1 MSDDVRWVVQRREDG
16 LLRTTHGWIGSA
28 EAAKRWESE
37 RDALVYAA
45 ALATQCVVRAVRRV
59 PAKRRWESNPVGEY
73 LIYEVR
79 ESGQCQSFVGR
90 AHEVPPEPSDRW
102 ELVPE

>member
-16 LLRTTHGWIGSA
+16 LLRSFHGWFRNA
-28 EAAKRWESE
+28 EAATRWDSE
-37 RDALVYAA
+37 RDALVHAA

-59 PAKRRWESNPVGEY
+59 PAKHLWEQLDHPPSHDPMEPYFRASDGYVWA
-73 LIYEVR
+73 VR
-79 ESGQCQSFVGR
+79 PL
-90 AHEVPPEPSDRW
+90 PPEPSDRW